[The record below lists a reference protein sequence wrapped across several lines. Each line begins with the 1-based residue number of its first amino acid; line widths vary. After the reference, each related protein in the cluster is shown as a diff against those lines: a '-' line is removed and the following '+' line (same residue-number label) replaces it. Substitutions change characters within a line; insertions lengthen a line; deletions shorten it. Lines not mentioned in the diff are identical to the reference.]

1 MRFPHAFLQELRL
14 RNPIADVISTHV
26 ALRRAG
32 ANLVGLCPF
41 HNEKTPSFTVF
52 LSDPHFHCFGCGAGG
67 DVVTFVMMAENL
79 DYPDAVAYLANR
91 AGLSLPETEDGLR
104 AEEGPTVP
112 RKRIL
117 ELNRDAARYF
127 HNLLK
132 TPAGKPGL
140 DYWHSRG
147 LSDSVIIRFG
157 LGYQPD
163 RDTAFV
169 PAMKELGYTEE
180 ELVAG
185 FLCGKSKS
193 DGTLYPVFRR
203 RVIVPVIDPSGSV
216 VAFGGRVLD
225 DSKPKYLN
233 SSDTPAFRKTK
244 TLYGLNFAKDA
255 CAEQIVLCEGYMDV
269 IAVQAA
275 GVMNAVAT
283 LGTAITAEHARILAR
298 YTKEVVIAYDMD
310 EAGRR
315 AVERA
320 IRLLDSVGLPSKIL
334 NLENAKDPDEYI
346 RRFGADR
353 FRMLLEGS
361 ENQFDYR
368 CGRILKAHNLDD
380 FNDRLAAV
388 SELTELLATLPTEVQ
403 RDLYAARYADALS
416 VKAES
421 LIRDANRAAGRAR
434 RKETAKSIE
443 ADVRVREGYGDEVN
457 RDRIRNL
464 RAAVAEETILGVL
477 FHKPELLSS
486 CAAGFD
492 NPVQL
497 KAEDFFTEFGK
508 RVFTRILEAD
518 AEHGGFDLSDF
529 NGDFTVEEVGRL
541 SGLEAAR
548 AALSVNDAAILSEN
562 VKTLREEVRRQNR
575 GEEDL
580 LGEIGDLIAAKRDR
594 DRKS

>member
-1 MRFPHAFLQELRL
+1 MRYPHAFLQELKL
-14 RNPIADVISTHV
+14 RNPIADVISSHV

-32 ANLVGLCPF
+32 ANMVGLCPF

-52 LSDPHFHCFGCGAGG
+52 LADPHFHCFGCGAGG

-91 AGLSLPETEDGLR
+91 AGLSLPESEEDER
-104 AEEGPTVP
+104 ETAGPTVP

-117 ELNRDAARYF
+117 ELNREAARYF
-127 HNLLK
+127 HSLLK

-147 LSDSVIIRFG
+147 FSDSVITRFG
-157 LGYQPD
+157 LGYEPD
-163 RDTAFV
+163 RDTGFQK
-169 PAMKELGYTEE
+169 AMAALGFTEE
-180 ELVAG
+180 ELTAA
-185 FLCGKSKS
+185 FLCAKSKS
-193 DGTLYPVFRR
+193 DGSLYPIFRR
-203 RVIVPVIDPSGSV
+203 RVIVPVIDPAGSV

-244 TLYGLNFAKDA
+244 TLYGLNYAKEA
-255 CAEQIVLCEGYMDV
+255 CAERIVLCEGYIDV

-283 LGTAITAEHARILAR
+283 LGTAITAEHARMLAR
-298 YTKEVVIAYDMD
+298 YTKEVIIAYDMD

-320 IRLLDSVGLPSKIL
+320 IRLLDTVGLPSRIL
-334 NLENAKDPDEYI
+334 NLGEAKDPDEYI

-368 CGRILKAHNLDD
+368 CNRILKAHNLED
-380 FNDRLAAV
+380 FNDRIQAI
-388 SELTELLATLPTEVQ
+388 SELTELLATLPTDVQ
-403 RDLYAARYADALS
+403 RDLYAAKYAEALS
-416 VKAES
+416 VNPQS
-421 LIRDANRAAGRAR
+421 LLNDAKRAAGKAR
-434 RKETAKSIE
+434 RRETAKAIE
-443 ADVRVREGYGDEVN
+443 SDLRVREGYGDEVN

-464 RAAVAEETILGVL
+464 RAAVAEETILGIL
-477 FHKPELLSS
+477 FLKPELLPS
-486 CAAGFD
+486 CAAGGS
-492 NPVQL
+492 NPIQL
-497 KAEDFFTEFGK
+497 KPEDFFTDFGK
-508 RVFTRILEAD
+508 RVFSRMLEAD

-529 NGDFTVEEVGRL
+529 NGSFSVEEIGRL
-541 SGLEAAR
+541 TGLESAR
-548 AALSVNDAAILSEN
+548 AALSVNDEAIIAENAAIL
-562 VKTLREEVRRQNR
+562 REEAKRQSR
-575 GEEDL
+575 GAEDL
-580 LGEIGDLIAAKRDR
+580 IGEIGDLLASKRGG
-594 DRKS
+594 